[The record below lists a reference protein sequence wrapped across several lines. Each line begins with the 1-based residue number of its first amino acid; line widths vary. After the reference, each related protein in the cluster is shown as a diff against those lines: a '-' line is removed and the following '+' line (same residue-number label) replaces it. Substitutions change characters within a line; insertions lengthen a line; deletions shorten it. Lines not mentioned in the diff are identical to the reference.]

1 MEGGE
6 EGKNAGGERPVER
19 EEGERGGRDKDGRK
33 ER

>member
-6 EGKNAGGERPVER
+6 EGKNAGGERAEER
-19 EEGERGGRDKDGRK
+19 EEGERGGRDKDRRK